1 MGYYYDDDEEEE
13 RKLYRQDDDRELTIA
28 RIEKILTDFYQTDG
42 DDISGC
48 GYNGQWL
55 SIGDIMELLSNE
67 A

>member
-28 RIEKILTDFYQTDG
+28 RIEKILTDFYHTDG
-42 DDISGC
+42 DSTSGC
-48 GYNGQWL
+48 GYNGEWL